1 MDPTDVLAAVTHPDP
16 YPYYA
21 RLRERGAI
29 FHDQGLGCWVV
40 PGATEVR
47 EALANPAL
55 HVRPA
60 AERVP
65 RPIQGTPAGEVF
77 GALVRMNDGAAH
89 DEAKR
94 AIERALAMVREEH
107 VVELARRRAA
117 ALGEIHGIAHAAG
130 LAAWA
135 HAVPVHSVAAIM
147 ETAADDDLCEDVR
160 RFVAGFSPSIDAAQA
175 GEAGRAAAALRA
187 RVAAQLDK
195 HNSDVMKIA
204 SEGPWTGRDAL
215 EANLAGFFSQAY
227 DATAG
232 LIGNAIVA
240 LVRNPERY
248 AALRADPG
256 LVERIVREV
265 GESDPP
271 VQNTRRFVASETALA
286 GTCLRTG
293 EMLLLLLP
301 GFGSG
306 PHACPGRSIAE
317 AIAAGCLEHLLTL
330 GPAAL
335 PQGLAWTYK
344 PSHNV
349 RVPMFRT
356 METAA

>member
-21 RLRERGAI
+21 RLRERGAT
-29 FHDQGLGCWVV
+29 FHNAGLGCWVV

-60 AERVP
+60 ADRVP
-65 RPIQGTPAGEVF
+65 RPIQGTPAGEIF
-77 GALVRMNDGAAH
+77 GALVRMNDGAAR
-89 DEAKR
+89 DQAKR
-94 AIERALAMVREEH
+94 AIERALEMVRAGQ
-107 VVELARRRAA
+107 VTGLARRHAA
-117 ALGEIHGIAHAAG
+117 ALGETHGIAHAAG
-130 LAAWA
+130 LATWA
-135 HAVPVHSVAAIM
+135 HAVPVHCVAGLMDI
-147 ETAADDDLCEDVR
+147 AADDDFCEDVR
-160 RFVAGFSPSIDAAQA
+160 RFVAGFSPSIDEAQA
-175 GEAGRAAAALRA
+175 ADAGRAAAALRA
-187 RVAAQLDK
+187 RVAAQLD
-195 HNSDVMKIA
+195 NRRGDILQIA
-204 SEGPWTGRDAL
+204 SEGPWSGRGAL
-215 EANLAGFFSQAY
+215 EANLVGFFSQAY

-240 LVRNPERY
+240 LVRNPERH

-256 LVERIVREV
+256 LMMQFVREV

-286 GTCLRTG
+286 GTRLRPG

-317 AIAAGCLEHLLTL
+317 SIAAGCLEHLLTL

-335 PQGLAWTYK
+335 PPGLAWTYK

-356 METAA
+356 MEAAA